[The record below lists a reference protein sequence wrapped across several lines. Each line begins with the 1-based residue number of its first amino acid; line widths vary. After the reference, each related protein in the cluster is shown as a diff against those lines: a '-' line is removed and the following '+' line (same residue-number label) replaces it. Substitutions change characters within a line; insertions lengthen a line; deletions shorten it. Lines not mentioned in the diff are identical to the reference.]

1 MEFAHYRFLWMGSRR
16 VVLGWD
22 EQLGQRTLF
31 HDLDTGTTFKGSLAM
46 GAVYL
51 ARPSA
56 DGQWLVAVGQGGKVD
71 VLSGVDGKLFSS
83 NGSQPVSELTL
94 SSDFPICRV
103 ISAGEDGSVQVWPVD
118 PVPAARARRPRE
130 FSFLETQQE
139 WSLAE
144 GN

>member
-1 MEFAHYRFLWMGSRR
+1 
-16 VVLGWD
+16 
-22 EQLGQRTLF
+22 
-31 HDLDTGTTFKGSLAM
+31 M

-71 VLSGVDGKLFSS
+71 VLSGADGKLFSS
-83 NGSQPVSELTL
+83 NGSQPVAELAL
-94 SSDFPICRV
+94 SSDFATCRV
-103 ISAGEDGSVQVWPVD
+103 ISADEDGGVQVWPVD
-118 PVPAARARRPRE
+118 PMPAAMARRPRE

-144 GN
+144 GR